1 MIVETVTTTI
11 NPDGTVNCAA
21 MGVEWG
27 DEEIVIKPYR
37 STRTLRNLEARGAAV
52 VNLTDDI
59 LLFTQAALE
68 DPHPPTRPAA
78 VVDGAVLADACS
90 WREVTVDAID
100 ATGPRARVTTRVV
113 GRGQRARVHR
123 LQPGV
128 PRGPRGLDPRLARPP
143 AAGGRD
149 PRRAGAPGRRRGQDG
164 RPARAGGDG
173 LRPGAGAR
181 RDRRRMTTVRVEAP
195 ARLHMGMLDASGDGP
210 RRFGGLGVAVSRPAV
225 VVEASASD
233 ELTRRRPGRRAR
245 PRRGAALPR
254 GARPA
259 AGARVRVLE
268 AIPAHAGLGSGT
280 KLALAVTAAL
290 SALAGQSPDPAA
302 MARTA
307 GRGARSAVGLWTFA
321 LGGFVVEGGRR
332 PGADEPA
339 PLLTRHAMPD
349 EWRCVLVIPAAE
361 PGLSGGPEE
370 AAFADLRPD
379 PDRSAEI
386 AQLVLTALLP
396 ALVERDLAEFGAALS
411 RIQRLVGDAFA
422 PVQGG
427 TFHPQAGPLVDALL
441 RLGAAGAGQS
451 SWGPAVYGLVGSEQQ
466 GHEVVRGLEAEL
478 GAGGRA
484 EVVRF
489 DNHGARVEVA

>member
-1 MIVETVTTTI
+1 
-11 NPDGTVNCAA
+11 
-21 MGVEWG
+21 
-27 DEEIVIKPYR
+27 
-37 STRTLRNLEARGAAV
+37 
-52 VNLTDDI
+52 
-59 LLFTQAALE
+59 
-68 DPHPPTRPAA
+68 
-78 VVDGAVLADACS
+78 
-90 WREVTVDAID
+90 
-100 ATGPRARVTTRVV
+100 
-113 GRGQRARVHR
+113 
-123 LQPGV
+123 
-128 PRGPRGLDPRLARPP
+128 
-143 AAGGRD
+143 
-149 PRRAGAPGRRRGQDG
+149 
-164 RPARAGGDG
+164 
-173 LRPGAGAR
+173 
-181 RDRRRMTTVRVEAP
+181 MTTVRVEAP

-225 VVEASASD
+225 VVEASTSD
-233 ELTRRRPGRRAR
+233 ELTVEGPDAERALAVAQR
-245 PRRGAALPR
+245 CRDALDL
-254 GARPA
+254 GT
-259 AGARVRVLE
+259 GARVRVLE

-321 LGGFVVEGGRR
+321 LGGFVVEGGVRR
-332 PGADEPA
+332 GAAQPA
-339 PLLTRHAMPD
+339 PLLARHAMPD
-349 EWRCVLVIPAAE
+349 EWRCVLAIPAAE

-370 AAFADLRPD
+370 AAFTDLRPD

-396 ALVERDLAEFGAALS
+396 ALVERDLVEFGAALS
-411 RIQRLVGDAFA
+411 RVQRLVGDAFT

-427 TFHPQAGPLVDALL
+427 TFHPQSGALVDALL